1 VPAQNRRISYPLS
14 PHDICNFGTT
24 TIEVAD
30 RCLFSAPGHMMSQAM
45 PGRMTTET
53 PAQGD
58 VAPSSLQNED
68 RLRDLMVCYQG
79 GDATAV
85 DSLVTDLSPALL
97 RFCWGPGMSRN
108 DAEDLLQD
116 CWLRIHHARHT
127 YLPSEP
133 LLPWIFAVARHTRVD
148 AYRRRRRLGSREVL
162 VAGTPEPAGT
172 APAPSSGVMEL
183 VNRLPEGQREVIV
196 MLKVVGMS
204 LEEVARATSS
214 TSGAIKQKA
223 HRAYAALRSMLEA
236 EGPG

>member
-1 VPAQNRRISYPLS
+1 
-14 PHDICNFGTT
+14 
-24 TIEVAD
+24 
-30 RCLFSAPGHMMSQAM
+30 MSQAM
-45 PGRMTTET
+45 PGRINTDT
-53 PAQGD
+53 PAPGD
-58 VAPSSLQNED
+58 AAPSGLQDED
-68 RLRDLMVCYQG
+68 RLRDLMIRYQE
-79 GDATAV
+79 GDAAAV

-97 RFCWGPGMSRN
+97 RFCWGSGMSRS

-116 CWLRIHHARHT
+116 CWLRIHRARHT

-133 LLPWIFAVARHTRVD
+133 LLPWIFAVARHARLD

-172 APAPSSGVMEL
+172 SPTPNSGVMEL

-214 TSGAIKQKA
+214 TAGGIKQKA
-223 HRAYAALRSMLEA
+223 HRAYAALRSMLAA

>member
-1 VPAQNRRISYPLS
+1 
-14 PHDICNFGTT
+14 
-24 TIEVAD
+24 
-30 RCLFSAPGHMMSQAM
+30 MSQAM
-45 PGRMTTET
+45 PGRINTDT
-53 PAQGD
+53 PAPGD
-58 VAPSSLQNED
+58 AAPSGLQDED
-68 RLRDLMVCYQG
+68 RLRDLMIRYQE
-79 GDATAV
+79 GDAAAV
-85 DSLVTDLSPALL
+85 DSLVTNLSPALL
-97 RFCWGPGMSRN
+97 RFCWGSGMSRS

-116 CWLRIHHARHT
+116 CWLRIHRARHT

-133 LLPWIFAVARHTRVD
+133 LLPWIFAVARHARLD

-172 APAPSSGVMEL
+172 SPTPNSGVMEL

-214 TSGAIKQKA
+214 TAGGIKQKA
-223 HRAYAALRSMLEA
+223 HRAYAALRSMLAA